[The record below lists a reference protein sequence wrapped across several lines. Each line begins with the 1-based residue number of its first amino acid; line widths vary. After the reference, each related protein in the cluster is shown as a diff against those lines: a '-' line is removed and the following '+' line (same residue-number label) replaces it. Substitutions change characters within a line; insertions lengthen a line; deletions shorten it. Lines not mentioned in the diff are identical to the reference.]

1 IDFNRDIR
9 PLLSNRCFKCHGPDP
24 DTLEA
29 GLRLDLPDVAV
40 RVLESGQ
47 TAVVPGR
54 PDDSELIRRV
64 VTEDSDLRMPPAE
77 HGAALSNAETALL
90 RQWIEQGAPFARHW
104 SYVKPQKSEVPE
116 PPAEH
121 SAWPRNPVD
130 NFLLRQM
137 LNHELQPSPEADR
150 YALIRRVFLD
160 VTGLPPTVEEADA
173 FVAAATEDAYE
184 RTVNDLLQRPT
195 FGEHWARKWLD
206 LARYA
211 DSAGY
216 ADDPPRTIWAY
227 RDWVIRAIN
236 DNMPF
241 DQFTVEQFAGDL
253 LPNPSESQL
262 IATAFH
268 RNTLTNNEGGT
279 QDEEFRNVAIVDRVN
294 TTMAVW
300 MGTTIACAQCHNHKY
315 DPIPQQEYFG
325 LFAILNNT
333 QDADR
338 RDESPIL
345 EIFTAE
351 QHRRQEELD
360 EQIARLKTVLTTETP
375 ELAESQHRWE
385 QSLQQPT
392 NWNTVR
398 PSAVS
403 RSGKGEITVDDESIV
418 SVTSASDTDTYTV
431 ELALPG
437 SVEGESAAVA
447 AVRIETL
454 PHASLPS
461 GGSGFGNGNFVIT
474 GVRAELQPPVSRLP
488 QARFVRITN
497 KGVKQILSLAEVE
510 VFADGKNVAGEGR
523 AMQHSTAFD
532 GPPELAIDGNTNG
545 DYQQKS
551 VTHTDTVDNP
561 W

>member
-1 IDFNRDIR
+1 
-9 PLLSNRCFKCHGPDP
+9 
-24 DTLEA
+24 
-29 GLRLDLPDVAV
+29 
-40 RVLESGQ
+40 
-47 TAVVPGR
+47 
-54 PDDSELIRRV
+54 
-64 VTEDSDLRMPPAE
+64 
-77 HGAALSNAETALL
+77 
-90 RQWIEQGAPFARHW
+90 
-104 SYVKPQKSEVPE
+104 
-116 PPAEH
+116 
-121 SAWPRNPVD
+121 
-130 NFLLRQM
+130 
-137 LNHELQPSPEADR
+137 
-150 YALIRRVFLD
+150 
-160 VTGLPPTVEEADA
+160 
-173 FVAAATEDAYE
+173 
-184 RTVNDLLQRPT
+184 
-195 FGEHWARKWLD
+195 
-206 LARYA
+206 
-211 DSAGY
+211 
-216 ADDPPRTIWAY
+216 
-227 RDWVIRAIN
+227 
-236 DNMPF
+236 
-241 DQFTVEQFAGDL
+241 
-253 LPNPSESQL
+253 
-262 IATAFH
+262 
-268 RNTLTNNEGGT
+268 
-279 QDEEFRNVAIVDRVN
+279 
-294 TTMAVW
+294 
-300 MGTTIACAQCHNHKY
+300 TIACAQCHNHKY

-474 GVRAELQPPVSRLP
+474 GVRAELQPTVSRLP

-561 W
+561 WWELDLGRSVSVERLVLWNRTDNGLHTRLQDFTVELLDAERHTVWNHNETTSPNPSVTYSPDNISDVPLAAAFADYHQPDFEPEDVLRRKTGNNDGW